1 MIVGY
6 YEADIPGGRSRGY
19 PKMHVEIGSPGLT
32 VTLGMRR
39 VDGKENGCWTEL
51 TVAETKKL
59 IEGLLDALNGH
70 CNMTFEQRN
79 RFCRTLEVHPT
90 NPAG

>member
-6 YEADIPGGRSRGY
+6 YDADIPGGRSRGY
-19 PKMHVEIGSPGLT
+19 PKMHVEVGSPGGT

-39 VDGKENGCWTEL
+39 VDGEADELWTEM

-59 IEGLLDALNGH
+59 IEGLLDALNGR

-79 RFCRTLEVHPT
+79 RFCKALEVHPK
-90 NPAG
+90 